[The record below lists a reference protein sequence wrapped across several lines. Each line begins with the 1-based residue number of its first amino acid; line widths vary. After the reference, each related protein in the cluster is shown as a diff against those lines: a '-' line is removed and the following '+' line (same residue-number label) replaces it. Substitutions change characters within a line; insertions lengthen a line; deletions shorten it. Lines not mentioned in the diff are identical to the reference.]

1 MNPAHNSAPL
11 FAFAD
16 ADDYQRLRDLLAEAG
31 FLDESVLD
39 AIGVSDLPSLE
50 SDHPLLLD
58 RTAGGSVLHTLIR
71 LFLMEMPVEADT
83 FVQAIQPMSADS
95 WLQAGLVRRHGHQVA
110 ATVKLLPFRN
120 LILAFDLPALLQT
133 PQRSQ
138 YVMGIGGSTITLSQ
152 LTIRSHS
159 RHTLDLGCGCG
170 VHAFLA
176 APHSS
181 RVAAVDLNP
190 RAVQLA
196 AFNARLNNIS
206 NIDCLQGDFFGP
218 VAERKFDLII
228 SNPPF
233 VISPETRFIYRDGGM
248 EADSV
253 SRGIAREAPG
263 YLQEGGFCQILC
275 NWAQKD
281 GSDWQQQLAQWFVG
295 TGCDVWVMRSESLS
309 PAAYASKWIRHTEFS
324 DEETEFSQ
332 RFHQWLDY
340 YERLGI
346 ESFGAGLI
354 TMRRRA
360 SGPNWFRA
368 DESPERMIG
377 PCGEHIARGF
387 ALQDFLE
394 TMREDRALLA
404 CRLKYSP
411 DLRLEQQFTPS
422 EQGWQVTGSAIH
434 LAKGLAF
441 RGNSDT
447 FMANLMIHC
456 DGRKTLQE
464 LLPDM
469 AAALKAEPAKLA
481 PLVCRLIRQLVEQG
495 FLLPASVNNEQS
507 MPLT

>member
-1 MNPAHNSAPL
+1 MMTAQNSAPM

-16 ADDYQRLRDLLAEAG
+16 PDDYQRLRDLLGKAG

-39 AIGVSDLPSLE
+39 AIGISDLPSLE
-50 SDHPLLLD
+50 NDHPLLLD
-58 RTAGGSVLHTLIR
+58 RTAGGSALHTLIR
-71 LFLMEMPVEADT
+71 LLLMEMPVEADT
-83 FVQAIQPMSADS
+83 FARAIRPMTVDS
-95 WLQAGLVRRHGHQVA
+95 WQQAGLVRCHGSKVA
-110 ATVKLLPFRN
+110 AAVKLLPFRN
-120 LILAFDLPALLQT
+120 LVLAFDLPALLQT
-133 PQRSQ
+133 PLRSQ

-152 LTIRSHS
+152 LTVRRPS

-181 RVAAVDLNP
+181 RVAAVDLTP
-190 RAVQLA
+190 RAVRLA
-196 AFNARLNNIS
+196 AFNARLNDIS
-206 NIDCLQGDFFGP
+206 NVDCLEGDFFGP

-233 VISPETRFIYRDGGM
+233 VISPECRFIYRDGGM
-248 EADSV
+248 ESDSV
-253 SRGIAREAPG
+253 SRRIAREAPVF
-263 YLQEGGFCQILC
+263 LEEGGFCQILC
-275 NWAQKD
+275 NWAEIG

-309 PAAYASKWIRHTEFS
+309 PAAYASKWIRHTEFG
-324 DEETEFSQ
+324 DEETGFSQ
-332 RFHQWLDY
+332 RFHQWLEY

-346 ESFGAGLI
+346 TSFGAGLI
-354 TMRRRA
+354 TMRRRTDGA
-360 SGPNWFRA
+360 NWLRA
-368 DESPERMIG
+368 DESPDRMIG
-377 PCGEHIARGF
+377 PCGEYITRSF
-387 ALQDFLE
+387 ALRDFLE
-394 TMREDRALLA
+394 RVQEDPALLA

-411 DLRLEQQFTPS
+411 DLRLEQQFGPS
-422 EQGWQVTGSAIH
+422 EQGWKVTGSSIH

-469 AAALKAEPAKLA
+469 AAALQAEPARLA
-481 PLVCRLIRQLVEQG
+481 PLVCRLIRKLVEQG
-495 FLLPASVNNEQS
+495 FLLPAGQWNGS
-507 MPLT
+507 

>member
-1 MNPAHNSAPL
+1 MMMPAQNSAHL
-11 FAFAD
+11 FAFPD
-16 ADDYQRLRDLLAEAG
+16 QDDYRRLRDLLAEAG

-50 SDHPLLLD
+50 NDHPLLLD
-58 RTAGGSVLHTLIR
+58 RTAGGSALHTLIR
-71 LFLMEMPVEADT
+71 LLLMEMPVEADA
-83 FVQAIQPMSADS
+83 FARAIRPMSSDS
-95 WLQAGLVRRHGHQVA
+95 WQQAGLVRHDNGQVV

-120 LILAFDLPALLQT
+120 LILAFDLPAMLQT

-152 LTIRSHS
+152 LTIR
-159 RHTLDLGCGCG
+159 RPGGQTLDLGCGCG

-190 RAVQLA
+190 RAVRLA

-206 NIDCLQGDFFGP
+206 NVDCLEGDFFGP

-253 SRGIAREAPG
+253 SRRIAREAPRF
-263 YLQEGGFCQILC
+263 LEEDGFCQILC
-275 NWAQKD
+275 NWAEKG
-281 GSDWQQQLAQWFVG
+281 GSDWRQQMAQWFADSH
-295 TGCDVWVMRSESLS
+295 CDAWVMRSESLS

-324 DEETEFSQ
+324 DGETGFSQ
-332 RFHQWLDY
+332 RFHQWLEY

-346 ESFGAGLI
+346 ASFGAGLI
-354 TMRRRA
+354 TMRRRVNGA
-360 SGPNWFRA
+360 NWFRA
-368 DESPERMIG
+368 DASPDRMIG
-377 PCGEHIARGF
+377 PCGEYIARGF
-387 ALQDFLE
+387 ALRDFLE
-394 TMREDRALLA
+394 TVSEDRALLA

-411 DLRLEQQFTPS
+411 DMRLEQQFTPS
-422 EQGWQVTGSAIH
+422 EQGWQVTGSSIQ
-434 LAKGLAF
+434 LIRGLAF

-456 DGRKTLQE
+456 DGRRTLQE

-469 AAALKAEPAKLA
+469 AAALKADPAQLA
-481 PLVCRLIRQLVEQG
+481 PLVCRLIRKLVEQG
-495 FLLPASVNNEQS
+495 FLLPAGH
-507 MPLT
+507 

>member
-1 MNPAHNSAPL
+1 MTTAQNNAPL
-11 FAFAD
+11 FAFPE
-16 ADDYQRLRDLLAEAG
+16 ADDYQRLRDLLGEAG
-31 FLDESVLD
+31 FLDETVLD
-39 AIGVSDLPSLE
+39 AIGISDLPALE

-58 RTAGGSVLHTLIR
+58 RTASGSSLHTLIR
-71 LFLMEMPVEADT
+71 LFLMEMPVEADI
-83 FVQAIQPMSADS
+83 FARAIRPMTPDS
-95 WLQAGLVRRHGHQVA
+95 WQQAGLVRRHGSLVA
-110 ATVKLLPFRN
+110 AAVKLLPFRN
-120 LILAFDLPALLQT
+120 LILAFDLPAMLQT

-152 LTIRSHS
+152 LTIRRPCH
-159 RHTLDLGCGCG
+159 HTLDLGCGCG

-181 RVAAVDLNP
+181 RVSAVDLNP

-196 AFNARLNNIS
+196 TFNARLNNIS
-206 NIDCLQGDFFGP
+206 NVDCLEGDFFGP
-218 VAERKFDLII
+218 VAEQKFDLII

-253 SRGIAREAPG
+253 SRNIALEAPRFLHEDG
-263 YLQEGGFCQILC
+263 YCQILC
-275 NWAQKD
+275 NWAEKG
-281 GSDWQQQLAQWFVG
+281 GSDWQQQVAEWFVDS
-295 TGCDVWVMRSESLS
+295 GCDVWVMRSESLS

-346 ESFGAGLI
+346 ASFGAGLI
-354 TMRRRA
+354 TMRRRTN
-360 SGPNWFRA
+360 STNWFRA
-368 DESPERMIG
+368 DESPEKMIG
-377 PCGEHIARGF
+377 PCGEYIAGGF
-387 ALQDFLE
+387 ELRDFLE
-394 TMREDRALLA
+394 TAKDDRALLA
-404 CRLKYSP
+404 CRLQYSP
-411 DLRLEQQFTPS
+411 DLRLEQQFAAS
-422 EQGWQVTGSAIH
+422 AQGWKVTGSSIH

-469 AAALKAEPAKLA
+469 AAALKADPSQLA
-481 PLVCRLIRQLVEQG
+481 PLVSQLIRKLVEQG
-495 FLLPASVNNEQS
+495 FLLPAGH
-507 MPLT
+507 

>member
-1 MNPAHNSAPL
+1 MNQAHNSAPL
-11 FAFAD
+11 FAFTD
-16 ADDYQRLRDLLAEAG
+16 PDDYRRLRDLLAAAG

-50 SDHPLLLD
+50 NDHPLLLD

-71 LFLMEMPVEADT
+71 LFLMEMPVEADI
-83 FVQAIQPMSADS
+83 FARAIHPMATDS
-95 WLQAGLVRRHGHQVA
+95 WQQAGLVRRHGSRVTA
-110 ATVKLLPFRN
+110 ALKLLPFRN
-120 LILAFDLPALLQT
+120 LILAFDLPAMLQT
-133 PQRSQ
+133 PQRSR

-152 LTIRSHS
+152 LTVR
-159 RHTLDLGCGCG
+159 RPCRQTLDLGCGCG

-190 RAVQLA
+190 RAVRLA
-196 AFNARLNNIS
+196 AFNARLNSIS
-206 NIDCLQGDFFGP
+206 NVDCLEGDFFGP
-218 VAERKFDLII
+218 VGERKFDLII

-233 VISPETRFIYRDGGM
+233 VISPETRFIYRDAGM

-253 SRGIAREAPG
+253 SRRIAREAPG
-263 YLQEGGFCQILC
+263 FLEEGGFCQILC
-275 NWAQKD
+275 NWAQKG
-281 GSDWQQQLAQWFVG
+281 GSDWQQQLAQWFAG
-295 TGCDVWVMRSESLS
+295 TGCDVWVMRSESLT
-309 PAAYASKWIRHTEFS
+309 PAAYASKWIRHTEFG
-324 DEETEFSQ
+324 DQETEFSQ
-332 RFHQWLDY
+332 RFHHWLEY

-346 ESFGAGLI
+346 ASFGAGLI

-360 SGPNWFRA
+360 SGANWFRA
-368 DESPERMIG
+368 DASPDRMLG
-377 PCGEHIARGF
+377 PCGEYIARGF

-394 TMREDRALLA
+394 TVNEDRALLA
-404 CRLKYSP
+404 CRLKFSP

-422 EQGWQVTGSAIH
+422 EQGWQVTGSSIQ
-434 LAKGLAF
+434 LARGLAF

-469 AAALKAEPAKLA
+469 AAALQAEPAQLA
-481 PLVCRLIRQLVEQG
+481 PLVCRLIRKLVGQG
-495 FLLPASVNNEQS
+495 FLLPTGQGNGS
-507 MPLT
+507 

>member
-1 MNPAHNSAPL
+1 MMPAQNSAPL

-16 ADDYQRLRDLLAEAG
+16 ADDYQRLRDLLEKAG
-31 FLDESVLD
+31 FLDESILD
-39 AIGVSDLPSLE
+39 AIGINDLPSLE

-71 LFLMEMPVEADT
+71 LFLMEVPVEADT
-83 FVQAIQPMSADS
+83 FAQAIRPMTPES
-95 WLQAGLVRRHGHQVA
+95 WLQSGLVRSHNGQVA
-110 ATVKLLPFRN
+110 AAVKLLPFRN
-120 LILAFDLPALLQT
+120 LILAFDLPAMLQT

-152 LTIRSHS
+152 LTIRKPS
-159 RHTLDLGCGCG
+159 RQTLDLGCGCG

-176 APHSS
+176 AQHSQQ
-181 RVAAVDLNP
+181 VAAVDLNP

-206 NIDCLQGDFFGP
+206 NVDCLQGDFFGP
-218 VAERKFDLII
+218 VGERKFDLII

-233 VISPETRFIYRDGGM
+233 VISPESRFIYRDGGK

-253 SRGIAREAPG
+253 TRNIARQAPRF
-263 YLQEGGFCQILC
+263 LEEGGFCQILC
-275 NWAQKD
+275 NWAEKG
-281 GSDWQQQLAQWFVG
+281 GSDWQQQMAQWFEG
-295 TGCDVWVMRSESLS
+295 SDCDVWVMRSESLS

-360 SGPNWFRA
+360 IGPNWFRA

-377 PCGEHIARGF
+377 PCGEHVARGF
-387 ALQDFLE
+387 ELQDFLE
-394 TMREDRALLA
+394 TVREDRALLA
-404 CRLKYSP
+404 CRLKYSA

-422 EQGWQVTGSAIH
+422 EQGWKVTGSAIH
-434 LAKGLAF
+434 LTKGLAF

-456 DGRKTLQE
+456 NGRKTLQE

-469 AAALKAEPAKLA
+469 ATALKADPAKLA
-481 PLVCRLIRQLVEQG
+481 PLVCQLIRKLVEQG
-495 FLLPASVNNEQS
+495 FLLPAGQ
-507 MPLT
+507 